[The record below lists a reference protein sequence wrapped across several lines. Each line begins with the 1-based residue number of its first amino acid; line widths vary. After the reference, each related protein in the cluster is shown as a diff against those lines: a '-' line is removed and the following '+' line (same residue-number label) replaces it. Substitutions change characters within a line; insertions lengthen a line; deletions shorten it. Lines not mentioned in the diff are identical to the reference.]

1 VKLIPTPIRRYA
13 GRVVRRVVFV
23 LGIVSALGT
32 ILLVVH
38 ALANRVSGN
47 GAGLPVSTA
56 REEGTDLYGHP
67 QPVTIEGYS
76 GRAMEPFIAPDG
88 KTLFFN
94 NSNEAGVDTNLH
106 VATRLG
112 PNAFRHVGELTGAN
126 SPVLDA
132 VPSMDLDG
140 RFYFTSVRQY
150 DRDLKSI
157 FVGQFSNGAV
167 ERVHAVEGNF
177 SPTTPGWVNMDV
189 EVSQDGG
196 TMYISRARFEAG
208 IPVPQE
214 SDLMVAHR
222 EGAAF
227 TVDPRSHDLL
237 AKVNTT
243 ALEYAP
249 AISADGLELYFTRAK
264 GLGAGGAANATLEIL
279 VAQRTRT
286 ESAFDAPRV
295 LEALTG
301 YVEAPSL
308 SRDGS
313 EMFFHKRVDG
323 QFVIYRAVRR

>member
-1 VKLIPTPIRRYA
+1 VA
-13 GRVVRRVVFV
+13 RRVVFV
-23 LGIVSALGT
+23 LGLVSALGT
-32 ILLVVH
+32 VLLVVH

-47 GAGLPVSTA
+47 LAGFPVSTA
-56 REEGTDLYGHP
+56 QEKGTDLYDHP
-67 QPVTIEGYS
+67 QSVTIEGYS

-94 NSNEAGVDTNLH
+94 NSNQPGVDTNLH

-112 PNAFRHVGELTGAN
+112 PNEFRHVGELTGAN

-132 VPSMDLDG
+132 VPSMDRDG

-157 FVGQFSNGAV
+157 FVGQFSNGTL
-167 ERVHAVEGNF
+167 ERVHAVEGDF
-177 SPTTPGWVNMDV
+177 SPTTPGWINMDV
-189 EVSQDGG
+189 EISQDGG

-222 EGAAF
+222 AGAAF
-227 TVDPRSHDLL
+227 TIDPQSHDLL

-249 AISADGLELYFTRAK
+249 AISANGLELYFTRAR
-264 GLGAGGAANATLEIL
+264 GLGTGGAAASPTVEIL
-279 VAQRTRT
+279 VARRTRT
-286 ESAFDAPRV
+286 DAPFDEPQV
-295 LEALTG
+295 LEALKG

-313 EMFFHKRVDG
+313 EMFFHMKVAG
-323 QFVIYRAVRR
+323 QFVIYRALRTPRRKAVTG